1 MRIVIEKSA
10 RRLTVEGDGG
20 ETLFSCSVALGSCP
34 TGPKEREGDGK
45 TPEGDYF
52 VCLKK
57 RGKYGPSLGVSY
69 PNEKDARKNGAD
81 EELIACIRQRAAQ
94 KQRPP
99 WGTALG
105 GEIYIHGGGTDSD
118 WTAGCVALNDDDA
131 EALYAL
137 VPLGTEIVISNGY
150 ISTRNIR

>member
-10 RRLTVEGDGG
+10 RRLTVRDDEEKAVFTCPAAMG
-20 ETLFSCSVALGSCP
+20 SAPLGA
-34 TGPKEREGDGK
+34 KEREGDGK
-45 TPEGDYF
+45 TPEGTYF

-57 RGKYGPSLGVSY
+57 RGKYGPSLGISY
-69 PNEKDARKNGAD
+69 PSEADARRAGAP
-81 EELIACIRQRAAQ
+81 EELIACIRERAGQ

-105 GEIYIHGGGTDSD
+105 GEVYIHGGGAERD
-118 WTAGCVALNDDDA
+118 WTAGCVALDDADA

-137 VPLGTEIVISNGY
+137 IPLGTAIEI
-150 ISTRNIR
+150 TA

>member
-10 RRLTVEGDGG
+10 RRLTVEGDEG
-20 ETLFSCSVALGSCP
+20 ENLFSCPIALGSCP
-34 TGPKEREGDGK
+34 TGPKEREGDGR
-45 TPEGDYF
+45 TPEGGYF

-69 PNEKDARKNGAD
+69 PNEADARRNGAA

-105 GEIYIHGGGTDSD
+105 GEIYIHGGGTESD
-118 WTAGCVALNDDDA
+118 WTAGCVALNDADA

-137 VPLGTEIVISNGY
+137 VPLGTEIMIHK
-150 ISTRNIR
+150 

>member
-1 MRIVIEKSA
+1 MRIVIEKA
-10 RRLTVEGDGG
+10 VRRLTVVGDGG
-20 ETLFSCSVALGSCP
+20 ETMFSSPIALGSCP

-45 TPEGDYF
+45 TPEGVYF

-69 PNEKDARKNGAD
+69 PNEADARRNGAS

-94 KQRPP
+94 KERPP

-105 GEIYIHGGGTDSD
+105 GEIYIHGGGAGRD
-118 WTAGCVALNDDDA
+118 WTAGCVALNDSDA

-137 VPLGTEIVISNGY
+137 APLGTEIMIHK
-150 ISTRNIR
+150 

>member
-1 MRIVIEKSA
+1 MRIVIEKAA
-10 RRLTVEGDGG
+10 RRLTVEDDGG
-20 ETLFSCSVALGSCP
+20 EALFACPIALGSCP
-34 TGPKEREGDGK
+34 AGPKEREGDGK
-45 TPEGDYF
+45 TPEGVYF

-69 PNEKDARKNGAD
+69 PNENDARRNGAT

-105 GEIYIHGGGTDSD
+105 GEIYIHGGGTERD
-118 WTAGCVALNDDDA
+118 WTAGCVALNDGDA
-131 EALYAL
+131 EILYAL
-137 VPLGTEIVISNGY
+137 VPLGTEI
-150 ISTRNIR
+150 TIR